1 MALVDMD
8 DMAGLVDLIDVVDVV
23 DVVDAPTPC
32 AGGGSQPRVL
42 HNECPCS

>member
-23 DVVDAPTPC
+23 DAPAPR
-32 AGGGSQPRVL
+32 AGGGSRPRVL
-42 HNECPCS
+42 HNERPCS